1 MIALKRASSNQMAVH
16 KIQHNKFTKTKK
28 NTVEVEANFSACS
41 TCFQFSD
48 KLFHKSFPAN
58 AING

>member
-1 MIALKRASSNQMAVH
+1 MIALKRAPTNQIAEH
-16 KIQHNKFTKTKK
+16 KIQHNSFTKTKTT
-28 NTVEVEANFSACS
+28 TVEVEANSSACS